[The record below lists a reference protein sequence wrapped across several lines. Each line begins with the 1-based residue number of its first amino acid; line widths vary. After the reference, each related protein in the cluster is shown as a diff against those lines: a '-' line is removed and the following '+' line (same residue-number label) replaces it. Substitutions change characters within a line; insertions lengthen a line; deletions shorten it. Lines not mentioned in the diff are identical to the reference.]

1 MAKYRRKHKKNSVLL
16 IGIVVI
22 AILIFIS
29 VGYSLWSDTLNI
41 NGTANTKYKE
51 PKLDTITVN
60 QTDGKYFVVE
70 DPTSSIKF
78 VKRVKGT
85 SVNNGDEKIEAVG
98 NYEIRTW
105 NVSGRNV
112 KFSLSFT
119 NNYPVTITNGRTELL
134 ENTTGYSITT
144 SQTETI
150 ATNGTGTFTIIVTL
164 KENSSLSTGTIKYK
178 VSYNVDGVTRYLYV
192 TITFE

>member
-1 MAKYRRKHKKNSVLL
+1 M

-29 VGYSLWSDTLNI
+29 VGYSLWSDTLHI

-119 NNYPVTITNGRTELL
+119 NNYPVTITSGRTELL

-164 KENSSLSTGTIKYK
+164 KANSSLSTGTIKYK

>member
-29 VGYSLWSDTLNI
+29 VGYSLWSDTLHI
-41 NGTANTKYKE
+41 NGTENTKYKE

-98 NYEIRTW
+98 NYEIRT
-105 NVSGRNV
+105 
-112 KFSLSFT
+112 
-119 NNYPVTITNGRTELL
+119 
-134 ENTTGYSITT
+134 
-144 SQTETI
+144 
-150 ATNGTGTFTIIVTL
+150 
-164 KENSSLSTGTIKYK
+164 
-178 VSYNVDGVTRYLYV
+178 
-192 TITFE
+192 

>member
-1 MAKYRRKHKKNSVLL
+1 MAKYKRRHKKNSVLL
-16 IGIVVI
+16 IGIAVI

-29 VGYSLWSDTLNI
+29 TGYALWSDTLYI
-41 NGTANTKYKE
+41 NGTANIKYKE

-105 NVSGRNV
+105 NASGRNV

-164 KENSSLSTGTIKYK
+164 KANSSLSTGTIKYK
-178 VSYNVDGVTRYLYV
+178 VSYNVNGVTRYLYV

>member
-51 PKLDTITVN
+51 PKLDTITVA
-60 QTDGKYFVVE
+60 QTDGEYFVVE

-78 VKRVKGT
+78 VKEVKGT

-112 KFSLSFT
+112 EFSLSFT
-119 NNYPVTITNGRTELL
+119 NNYSVTITNGRAELL
-134 ENTTGYSITT
+134 ENTTNYTITT

-164 KENSSLSTGTIKYK
+164 KANSSLSTGTIKYK

>member
-51 PKLDTITVN
+51 PKLDTITVA
-60 QTDGKYFVVE
+60 QTDGEYFVVK

-78 VKRVKGT
+78 VKGVKGT

-105 NVSGRNV
+105 NVLARNV
-112 KFSLSFT
+112 EFSLSFT

-134 ENTTGYSITT
+134 ENTTSYSVTT

-150 ATNGTGTFTIIVTL
+150 ATNGTGTFTIIL
-164 KENSSLSTGTIKYK
+164 PLIANSSLSTGTIKYK